1 MLRIRRAQKQKI
13 FRIGI
18 SILCVSAFML
28 AVFAIPAVARALPD
42 TLCGFIAAGVMKDEY
57 AEIMKSFTSRYVIPE
72 SYVECVPVSLS
83 AVPGYDYEEETSPAI
98 PEGVETVI
106 EKDLRGY
113 SDTPRLILSNWTN
126 YNVDLESM
134 DLDSIPFSF
143 SAESS
148 EPVVLILHTHGTES
162 YLPDGIN
169 YYSPDTTFRSDDI
182 TENVVSVGKV
192 IADALNEAGIPTIHD
207 TAMYDAESY
216 NSAYTNSR
224 NAAREWL
231 KKYPSIKCI
240 IDVHRDAIVDADGNN
255 VKPVVLLDGT
265 SSAQLML
272 VVGTDDAGA
281 NHKNWKDNLTFAAM
295 LQQQANTDSVGLMR
309 PINLRQASFNQQL
322 APGSF
327 LLEVGSCANTVTEAH
342 NAAQYFANAF
352 IRLYYSK

>member
-1 MLRIRRAQKQKI
+1 MLRIKRAQKQKI

-18 SILCVSAFML
+18 SVLCISAFMM
-28 AVFAIPAVARALPD
+28 AAFAIPAVARALPD
-42 TLCGFIAAGVMKDEY
+42 TVCGFIAAGVMKDEY
-57 AEIMKSFTSRYVIPE
+57 AQLMKSFTSRYVIPE

-83 AVPGYDYEEETSPAI
+83 AVPGYDYEEEISPAI

-113 SDTPRLILSNWTN
+113 SDTPSLILSNQTS
-126 YNVDLESM
+126 YNVDL
-134 DLDSIPFSF
+134 DSIDISLLPFSF
-143 SAESS
+143 SAVDEQ
-148 EPVVLILHTHGTES
+148 PVVLIIHTHGTEA

-169 YYSPDTTFRSDDI
+169 YYSPDTTFRSNDI

-207 TAMYDAESY
+207 TTMYDAESY

-224 NAAREWL
+224 NAAKEWL
-231 KKYPSIKCI
+231 EKYPSIKCI

-255 VKPVVLLDGT
+255 VKPVFTLDGT
-265 SSAQLML
+265 SAAQLML
-272 VVGTDDAGA
+272 VVGTNDAGA
-281 NHKNWKDNLTFAAM
+281 NHPGWKGNLTFAAM
-295 LQQQANTDSVGLMR
+295 LQQQANTYYPGLMR
-309 PINLRQASFNQQL
+309 PINLRRASFNQQL

-327 LLEVGSCANTVTEAH
+327 LLEVGSCANTVTEARL
-342 NAAQYFANAF
+342 AAQCFASAF